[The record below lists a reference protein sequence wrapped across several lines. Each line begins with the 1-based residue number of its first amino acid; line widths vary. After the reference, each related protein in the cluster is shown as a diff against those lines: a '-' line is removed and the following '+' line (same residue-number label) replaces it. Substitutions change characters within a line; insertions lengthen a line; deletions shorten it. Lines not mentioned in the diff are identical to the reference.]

1 MINAMNKQQDTLL
14 EFPCQFPIKIMGHA
28 NEEFEFAVIAIVRR
42 HVPDLS
48 EAAVTRRE
56 SSANKYAALTI
67 TINATSKAQ
76 LDAIYQELSSHPLVL
91 MAL

>member
-1 MINAMNKQQDTLL
+1 MTKHADTLL
-14 EFPCQFPIKIMGHA
+14 EFPCQFPIKIMGPA
-28 NEEFEFAVIAIVRR
+28 TQEFENEVVAILHR

-48 EAAVTRRE
+48 EAAISRRE
-56 SSANKYAALTI
+56 SSANKYAALTV

-76 LDAIYQELSSHPLVL
+76 LDAIYQDLTDHELVL